1 MAFQQA
7 DVTIVSLTSSEIS
20 AVERSSG
27 VDLAS
32 LVPDKQ
38 TIPLIRGRSCFCQ
51 IELDNGAGRYK
62 SDGFQIRTLDGSK
75 KYNC

>member
-38 TIPLIRGRSCFCQ
+38 TIPLIRG
-51 IELDNGAGRYK
+51 
-62 SDGFQIRTLDGSK
+62 
-75 KYNC
+75 